1 MKNILLCSSNPL
13 LTKNIY
19 CVLRDEGYAVE
30 VVEHPA
36 FAVKMVLWGNYDFVI
51 VDAEPFGMSAGDA
64 AKAIQSV
71 SPGIQ
76 VMFTADAQECGGAFG
91 PELPFDLESIK
102 RTIHSHSIAV

>member
-13 LTKNIY
+13 LTKNLY

-30 VVEHPA
+30 IVEHPA
-36 FAVKMVLWGNYDFVI
+36 SAVKMVLWGNYDFVI

-64 AKAIQSV
+64 AMAIQSV

-76 VMFTADAQECGGAFG
+76 VMFTADAQECGGAVG
-91 PELPFDLESIK
+91 SEMPLDLASIR
-102 RTIHSHSIAV
+102 RTIHSIAV